1 MKINQCV
8 EVPMVLCICLVLGF
22 IPMTQSFFNN
32 ALGMAGNSI
41 NDSLGMMDSLLNDSV
56 GTMDSLLNESLGM
69 MDSLLNDSLGMMNN
83 LLNDSVGMTNS
94 YDDCLLQVFCFMSD
108 RCVNIDGNCTQS
120 GITCPPDEVRN

>member
-8 EVPMVLCICLVLGF
+8 EVPKVLCICLVLGF
-22 IPMTQSFFNN
+22 IPITQSFFNN

-56 GTMDSLLNESLGM
+56 GM